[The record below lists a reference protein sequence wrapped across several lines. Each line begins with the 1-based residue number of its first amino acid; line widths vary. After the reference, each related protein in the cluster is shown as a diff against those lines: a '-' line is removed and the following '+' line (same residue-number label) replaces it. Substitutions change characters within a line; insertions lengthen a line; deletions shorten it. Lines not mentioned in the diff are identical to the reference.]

1 LEAIKHILI
10 IRLSSMGD
18 VAMTVPIVRLVQRD
32 FPATKISI
40 LTKPGYI
47 EIFREFKKANIIA
60 IDLEEKHKGLLGLVK
75 LYYELK
81 QLGIDAVIDLHGVL
95 RTNFLKFLWGK
106 NFYQI
111 DKGRNEKE
119 KLIKGKHFKQLK
131 TTHQRYSDVFKN
143 INYNLNFSNIV
154 FPKKTN
160 LSGHAIT
167 NKIDFN
173 KKLIGIA
180 PFAKHKAKTYSL
192 EQMKEVMRSISKE
205 YTILLFGGGESE
217 VKQLKTISE
226 ENENIFSLAEGFMLS
241 DQLDFISNL
250 DLMISMDSANGHLA
264 AMYGVKV
271 LTIWGVTH
279 PYAGFAPFNQSSK
292 YSILIDKNRYPKIPT
307 SIYGNKSPEEYK
319 QAINSITPEEII
331 KKIKEII

>member
-1 LEAIKHILI
+1 
-10 IRLSSMGD
+10 M
-18 VAMTVPIVRLVQRD
+18 
-32 FPATKISI
+32 
-40 LTKPGYI
+40 
-47 EIFREFKKANIIA
+47 
-60 IDLEEKHKGLLGLVK
+60 
-75 LYYELK
+75 
-81 QLGIDAVIDLHGVL
+81 
-95 RTNFLKFLWGK
+95 
-106 NFYQI
+106 
-111 DKGRNEKE
+111 
-119 KLIKGKHFKQLK
+119 IKGKHFKQLK
-131 TTHQRYSDVFKN
+131 TTHQRYLDVFKN
-143 INYNLNFSNIV
+143 INYNLNFSKTV

-167 NKIDFN
+167 NKIDFK

-192 EQMKEVMRSISKE
+192 EKMKEVMESISKE
-205 YTILLFGGGESE
+205 HTILLFGGEENEG
-217 VKQLKTISE
+217 KQLKIISE
-226 ENENIFSLAEGFMLS
+226 GNENIFSLAEGFTLS

-250 DLMISMDSANGHLA
+250 DLMISMDSANGHLD

-279 PYAGFAPFNQSSK
+279 PYAGFAPFNQNSK
-292 YSILIDKNRYPKIPT
+292 YSILVDKNRYPKIPT

>member
-1 LEAIKHILI
+1 
-10 IRLSSMGD
+10 M
-18 VAMTVPIVRLVQRD
+18 
-32 FPATKISI
+32 
-40 LTKPGYI
+40 
-47 EIFREFKKANIIA
+47 
-60 IDLEEKHKGLLGLVK
+60 
-75 LYYELK
+75 
-81 QLGIDAVIDLHGVL
+81 HGVL

-106 NFYQI
+106 HFYQI

-192 EQMKEVMRSISKE
+192 EQMKEVMGSISKE
-205 YTILLFGGGESE
+205 YTILLFGGGENE

>member
-1 LEAIKHILI
+1 
-10 IRLSSMGD
+10 MGD

-106 NFYQI
+106 HFYQI

-319 QAINSITPEEII
+319 QAINSITPKEII